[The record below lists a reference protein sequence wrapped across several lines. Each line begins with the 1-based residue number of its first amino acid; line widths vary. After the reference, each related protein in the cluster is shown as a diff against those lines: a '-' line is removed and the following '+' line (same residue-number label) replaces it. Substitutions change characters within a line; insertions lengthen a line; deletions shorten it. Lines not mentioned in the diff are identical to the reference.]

1 LSKVLRQH
9 RVLIVWDNFE
19 SAAGIEGTAVSANM
33 AQEDRSLLAGFLDGL
48 RGGKT
53 RVIITSRSTEEWLG
67 PQRRFLLLLGG
78 MDHEERWEY
87 CDAVLHD
94 LALRINREDSN
105 LIELMNQLGGHPLA
119 MRAILPRLEKMTASH
134 VVAALRWNLA
144 ALGGQADEALKCVYA
159 TLGFV
164 QQSLPVNLQGLLIP
178 LRLHEN
184 YVVTALVELMAEKAD
199 PTCTVGQIDCLMQSL
214 AVAGLLREIGQGT
227 YEMHPLLTSYLRSSD
242 VTQQAEM
249 GERWMQAFVDVMGSL
264 GDALAPRELH
274 EQRVHFQLHGQNLY
288 YALEQAERLGM
299 NTHIGALMQSIASFA
314 EKSRNFADAA
324 RLYERLARHDFQAG
338 DRDGEASAYH
348 QLGNVAFRQ
357 RDFRAAEGWYRKS
370 LEIKEREGD
379 EEGAAA
385 TYHQLGMLA
394 QQRGNSSAEKEW
406 YLKSLAIEEKVG
418 NEAGMALTYHQL
430 GIVAQELKEFAEA
443 EEWCLKSLDLER
455 RLGHESGAAMT
466 LGQLGRIAEQ
476 RKDLI
481 AAENRYLEA
490 GANFRKVHDE
500 ENEAKT
506 YDNLGIVARKLAD
519 FDAAEEWYRRSLAI
533 KERIKDIYGAAFS
546 YGSLGT
552 LESERGNYLEGGRW
566 LIKSISASK
575 ATNDPAGV
583 ERNKR
588 NFLIMLPE
596 ASPEEQGQ
604 LRAMWEQAGLGPL
617 REDAGEQ

>member
-1 LSKVLRQH
+1 V
-9 RVLIVWDNFE
+9 V
-19 SAAGIEGTAVSANM
+19 
-33 AQEDRSLLAGFLDGL
+33 
-48 RGGKT
+48 
-53 RVIITSRSTEEWLG
+53 ITSRSTEDWLG
-67 PQRRFLLLLGG
+67 SQRRFLLPLGG
-78 MDHEERWEY
+78 MDDEERWEY
-87 CDAVLHD
+87 CDAVLRD
-94 LALRINREDSN
+94 LGLRINREDSN

-119 MRAILPRLEKMTASH
+119 MRAILPRLEKMTASQ
-134 VVAALRWNLA
+134 VVAALRRNLA
-144 ALGGQADEALKCVYA
+144 DLGAQSDEALKRVYA

-164 QQSLPVNLQGLLIP
+164 QQSLPAELQGLLVP
-178 LRLHEN
+178 LGLHEN
-184 YVVTALVELMAEKAD
+184 YVDANYLERMVMQAE
-199 PTCTVGQIDCLMQSL
+199 PGCTRAQIDSLMEAL
-214 AVAGLLREIGQGT
+214 AVAGLLRDVHGST
-227 YEMHPLLTSYLRSSD
+227 YEMHPLLTSYLRSSA
-242 VTQQAEM
+242 VSQAEAEIR
-249 GERWMQAFVDVMGSL
+249 ERWTRAFVDVMGRL
-264 GDALAPRELH
+264 ADALAPRELH
-274 EQRVHFQLHGQNLY
+274 EQRVHFHLHGQNFY
-288 YALEQAERLGM
+288 FALEQAERLG
-299 NTHIGALMQSIASFA
+299 TATDISALTQSIGSFA
-314 EKSRNFADAA
+314 QKSRNFADAA
-324 RLYERLARHDFQAG
+324 RLYERLARHHVLDG
-338 DRDGEASAYH
+338 DRKREAGAYH
-348 QLGNVAFRQ
+348 QLGNVAYWQ
-357 RDFRAAEGWYRKS
+357 REFGAAEGWYRKS

-406 YLKSLAIEEKVG
+406 YIKSLAIEEKVG